1 LNSRLPHH
9 LQEIKMKYQLIIK
22 IPMEQIDDLAAR
34 QAAKELVDDFELPV
48 ESVVKLQKLFD
59 NKEPIGV
66 KI

>member
-1 LNSRLPHH
+1 
-9 LQEIKMKYQLIIK
+9 MKYQLIIK